1 MPLSLIPF
9 CPFSPSVRP
18 FKLPRPSR
26 IFVLST
32 DRSAPLAT
40 LFHSR
45 RYSRLFRRRRRITEI
60 LKYEILLALLA
71 PPSSTYDAAKL
82 NFLSCR
88 LLGVWA
94 LVVGEWKRYVLGIF
108 RGFLTRRFFCYSC
121 KIILTVF
128 LTFPCFLL
136 INIGCK
142 LLNFLSFVLK
152 LN

>member
-9 CPFSPSVRP
+9 CPFPPSVRS

-45 RYSRLFRRRRRITEI
+45 RYSRPFRRRRRITEI
-60 LKYEILLALLA
+60 LKYGILLALLA

-88 LLGVWA
+88 LLRVWA
-94 LVVGEWKRYVLGIF
+94 LVA
-108 RGFLTRRFFCYSC
+108 RRMEALRARDFSWLSDAQ
-121 KIILTVF
+121 I
-128 LTFPCFLL
+128 FLL
-136 INIGCK
+136 
-142 LLNFLSFVLK
+142 LLQDNSDSFSHLSMFFVDKHRLQIT
-152 LN
+152 